1 MPSARPRT
9 LVFVAPWESSPVAA
23 RVPAE
28 PTDRVT
34 LCFVESLAMGAR
46 LPWHRQK
53 LTLVLSAMRHF
64 AAALRA
70 EGHAVDYRRA
80 DDYAAGVRA
89 AAEACGAE
97 RVVATRAR
105 DWHLG
110 AEWARLRDELAE
122 LPRPPRLELREDPA
136 FLATPEQ
143 FGRWADRHAPRG
155 ALGGGPAFEPF
166 YEAMR
171 RRFGVLLDARGRPEG
186 GRWHYDLD
194 NRKPWPRGR
203 PAPPVWGVAPD
214 ATTRRV
220 MARVA
225 GWAWCWGPAEGF
237 ALPVTRGGAD
247 GALAWLERFAVER
260 LPEFGPYED
269 AMVDSAPDL
278 LHSGLSSLLNV
289 GLLHPLEV
297 VRRAERAY
305 REGAA
310 PLASV
315 EGFVRQVMGWRE
327 YVRGMYWRLGPGLEG
342 MNALRAELPLPR
354 VYWAP
359 DGEAYGDADAEA
371 SAPRPARPLPVLQPG
386 PEQPALPLAELAA
399 PAGDPAL
406 AMRCL
411 TDSVRHVRDRGRAH
425 HVPRLMVQA
434 NFATLLGV
442 RPAELNR
449 WFWAAFTDAAHWVT
463 TPNVVA
469 MGSWGDGGRMMTKP
483 YVASGAYV
491 RRMSDHCG
499 RCAYDPARRSG
510 PGACPMN
517 VLYWDFML
525 RHGAR
530 FAAHPRLG
538 AVVAHAERMGPAE
551 RAAVRA
557 TAADVRAAVRYGAP
571 TADHPAAPAGALVTT
586 WNAPSGVA
594 PRAAAAPVAAGA
606 RSTPATTP
614 TDPARAAPPP
624 RAAPAAAAGG

>member
-1 MPSARPRT
+1 MPPARRPRT
-9 LVFVAPWESSPVAA
+9 LVFVAPWESSRAVA
-23 RVPAE
+23 RVPAASS
-28 PTDRVT
+28 DRVT

-64 AAALRA
+64 ADALRA
-70 EGHAVDYRRA
+70 DGHAVDYRRA
-80 DDYAAGVRA
+80 DDYAAGVLA
-89 AAEACGAE
+89 AADAHGVE

-105 DWHLG
+105 DWALG
-110 AEWARLRDELAE
+110 GEWARLRDALGARA
-122 LPRPPRLELREDPA
+122 RPPRLELREDPA
-136 FLATPEQ
+136 FLVTPEQ
-143 FGRWADRHAPRG
+143 FARWADRHTPHG
-155 ALGGGPAFEPF
+155 ALGGAPAFEPF

-171 RRFGVLLDARGRPEG
+171 RRYGVLLDAGGRPEG
-186 GRWHYDLD
+186 GRWHYDHD

-203 PAPPVWGVAPD
+203 PAPPVWAVAPD
-214 ATTRRV
+214 ETTRRV

-225 GWAWCWGPAEGF
+225 RWEWCWGAAEGF
-237 ALPVTRGGAD
+237 ALPVTRDGPD

-269 AMVDSAPDL
+269 AMVDGAPDL

-305 REGAA
+305 RDGAA

-327 YVRGMYWRLGPGLEG
+327 YVRGMYWRLGPGLEA
-342 MNALRAELPLPR
+342 MNALGAELPLPR

-359 DGEAYGDADAEA
+359 DGEAYGEAADVT
-371 SAPRPARPLPVLQPG
+371 RRARPLPVLPSE
-386 PEQPALPLAELAA
+386 PAQPALPLAELAA

-442 RPAELNR
+442 RPSELNR

-469 MGSWGDGGRMMTKP
+469 MGAWGDGGRMMTKP

-510 PGACPMN
+510 PGACPLT
-517 VLYWDFML
+517 VLYWDFL
-525 RHGAR
+525 DRHGHR
-530 FAAHPRLG
+530 FARHPRLG
-538 AVVAHAERMGPAE
+538 AVVAHLARMAPGE
-551 RAAVRA
+551 LDAVRA
-557 TAADVRAAVRYGAP
+557 TAADLRAAVRYDAP
-571 TADHPAAPAGALVTT
+571 SAPPPVPEGALVTT
-586 WNAPSGVA
+586 WNAA
-594 PRAAAAPVAAGA
+594 PNERRRAAALSLRGA
-606 RSTPATTP
+606 
-614 TDPARAAPPP
+614 
-624 RAAPAAAAGG
+624 